1 MWKSRMLCLAVAVFA
16 VSLAGSTIAG
26 AQLSGGLIFVM
37 TFDEGSGSKVND
49 LSGNGNHGSVEGTS
63 DWGAG
68 KYDGG
73 FHFDGSTH
81 ITVPNAEPLSSLSHP
96 MSVGCW
102 VNPDELG
109 GWRNIVEMDKED
121 VAGGWK
127 MGFHDSRAIVW
138 TTYRVQDFISTT
150 PVDPGTWTHVAAT
163 WDGSEAIVYINGEP
177 DPAIAG
183 GGVIDVSDVPSLD
196 IGYRRTSAAS
206 FYAGSMDD
214 LFIYNKALSQQEI
227 QDLMGG
233 LSALSVEPG
242 SKVTTTWGALKY

>member
-1 MWKSRMLCLAVAVFA
+1 MRKSRMLCLVAAVFV
-16 VSLAGSTIAG
+16 VSMAGSTIVR

-37 TFDEGSGSKVND
+37 TFDEGSGTRVND
-49 LSGNGNHGSVEGTS
+49 LSGNANHGSVEGNS

-68 KYDGG
+68 KYSGG

-109 GWRNIVEMDKED
+109 GWLNIVEMDKET
-121 VAGGWK
+121 VGGWK

-138 TTYRVQDFISTT
+138 TTYRVQDFVSTT
-150 PVDPGTWTHVAAT
+150 PVNLGTWTHVTAT
-163 WDGSEAIVYINGEP
+163 WDGSQAIVYVNGNP

-206 FYAGSMDD
+206 FYVGSMDD
-214 LFIYNKALSQQEI
+214 LFIYDRVLSQQEI

-233 LSALSVEPG
+233 FSALSVEPG
-242 SKVTTTWGALKY
+242 SKVTTTWGALKH